1 MTRKPQMY
9 TEFLFFEKLL
19 YKSSKLKAITKNAM
33 NKIMSFFYFE
43 TQTYEKTNIWK
54 LINCSKN
61 KNMNYIIPTLLLVIR
76 CKTRIMIGF
85 CGFDINTLPLEV
97 YCFYRLWPSCFY
109 IPFTIKMMYKNDGK
123 PLFFSSKKRKQNQ
136 SVFFLPV

>member
-85 CGFDINTLPLEV
+85 CGFDINTLSLEA
-97 YCFYRLWPSCFY
+97 YCFDPYWNPYDSFG
-109 IPFTIKMMYKNDGK
+109 FSIKM
-123 PLFFSSKKRKQNQ
+123 
-136 SVFFLPV
+136 